1 MWPLLEN
8 IFEYISFKHTWED
21 GTHRTEFKCEN
32 CYNIYDRLLDNNS
45 QQFTGNTFSQ
55 GFYEPIHI
63 KKVVSMKVI
72 KNSYFLIIKC
82 FYFIKKCC
90 SQNDSGFLIV
100 LPSIYPPPPFLPPSL
115 PPDYSFFLQ
124 SKVIT
129 HPNLSAI
136 ANNCLIF
143 RQ

>member
-1 MWPLLEN
+1 ML
-8 IFEYISFKHTWED
+8 HT
-21 GTHRTEFKCEN
+21 
-32 CYNIYDRLLDNNS
+32 DNNS

-90 SQNDSGFLIV
+90 SQNDSGFSIV
-100 LPSIYPPPPFLPPSL
+100 LPSIYLYHLPVFLCGCSCFVTCINHCISSL
-115 PPDYSFFLQ
+115 LLDDTQRHRQFATNGGGSRNM
-124 SKVIT
+124 SKRRTVCRGQRPVL
-129 HPNLSAI
+129 HLNHV
-136 ANNCLIF
+136 F
-143 RQ
+143 V

>member
-1 MWPLLEN
+1 ML
-8 IFEYISFKHTWED
+8 HT
-21 GTHRTEFKCEN
+21 
-32 CYNIYDRLLDNNS
+32 DNNS

-90 SQNDSGFLIV
+90 SQNDSELAELGV
-100 LPSIYPPPPFLPPSL
+100 G
-115 PPDYSFFLQ
+115 
-124 SKVIT
+124 
-129 HPNLSAI
+129 
-136 ANNCLIF
+136 
-143 RQ
+143 R